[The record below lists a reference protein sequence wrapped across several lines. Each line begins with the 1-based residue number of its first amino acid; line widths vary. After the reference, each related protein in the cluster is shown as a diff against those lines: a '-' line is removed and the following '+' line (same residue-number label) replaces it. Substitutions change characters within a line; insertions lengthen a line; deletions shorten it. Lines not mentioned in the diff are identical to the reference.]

1 MTPIHVRVPR
11 GSHGLDLTAS
21 WHAGQVTC
29 VVGPD
34 GPRRDAVLGLL
45 AALLELPHRL
55 REVDPVLRQ
64 IAPDTFAAHEAGRML
79 GRELSG
85 TVTWRNPAR
94 AGWGGASL
102 SLWGIGCDY
111 VPPDPGAPRGVL
123 CSTGGDLFLGS
134 WERPL
139 VGILSQVLLLAPGAD
154 SWTTATRDL
163 VVRHAEAG
171 GQVLVSG
178 RQVPSFFRYFPDLRE
193 VLVPS
198 RDRVAVVR

>member
-21 WHAGQVTC
+21 WCAGQVTC

-34 GPRRDAVLGLL
+34 GVRRDAVLHLL

-55 REVDPVLRQ
+55 GEVDPVLRR
-64 IAPDTFAAHEAGRML
+64 IAPGTFAAHETGRLL
-79 GRELSG
+79 GRELIDA
-85 TVTWRNPAR
+85 VTWRNPAR
-94 AGWGGASL
+94 AGWERASL

-111 VPPDPGAPRGVL
+111 NAPDPGHPRGVL
-123 CSTGGDLFLGS
+123 CSTSGSLFLGS
-134 WERPL
+134 WDRPL
-139 VGILSQVLLLAPGAD
+139 VGILSQVLLLAPRAD
-154 SWTTATRDL
+154 SWTTTARDL
-163 VVRHAEAG
+163 VVHHVEAG

-178 RQVPSFFRYFPDLRE
+178 RQVPSFFRRFSDLRE

>member
-1 MTPIHVRVPR
+1 MTTIHVRVPR
-11 GSHGLDLTAS
+11 GSHGPDLTAS

-34 GPRRDAVLGLL
+34 GARRDAVLGLL

-55 REVDPVLRQ
+55 RAVDPVLRR
-64 IAPDTFAAHEAGRML
+64 IAPETFAAHEAGRLL
-79 GRELSG
+79 GRELASS
-85 TVTWRNPAR
+85 VTWRNPAR
-94 AGWGGASL
+94 AGWEGASL

-111 VPPDPGAPRGVL
+111 VPPDPGAPRGLL
-123 CSTGGDLFLGS
+123 CSTSGDLFLGS
-134 WERPL
+134 WDRPL
-139 VGILSQVLLLAPGAD
+139 VGILPQDLLLAPRAD
-154 SWTTATRDL
+154 SWTTAARDL
-163 VVRHAEAG
+163 VVRHVEAG

-178 RQVPSFFRYFPDLRE
+178 RQVPSFFRHFSDLRE